1 MVKIAFLGVPVETP
15 PPNRYNQHVNAK
27 LLLACLLAA
36 LPVLAADTAAPAP
49 AARLVE
55 HRKIWDAAPHNAFT
69 DLVRFKDRWYCTFRE
84 GGGHVSPDGAIRV
97 LTSDSG
103 YWWESTARIEMA
115 GFDLRDPKISVMPNP
130 PRLMLLGGAT
140 VREGNKPATESQSF
154 VALSDDGKKWG
165 KVFWVGPTNQWLW
178 RVTWHR
184 NNGLAIA
191 YDVSPESR
199 TAKKYGTSLLITKN
213 GTDFDTLVDDLS
225 TENGPTEA
233 TLRVAPDGTLY
244 CLQRRDGKP
253 SNTALLGISKRIPYD
268 EWVWKDLGQFLG
280 GPNFIQIPDG
290 RWIACGRLHNHG
302 PDKKTMTVVCELDVT
317 KGELKPLLDLPS
329 SGDSSYP
336 GLVWH
341 DNLLWVSYYS
351 SHEGKSAIYLARVK
365 L

>member
-1 MVKIAFLGVPVETP
+1 MDSCAPSIATVESRAAT
-15 PPNRYNQHVNAK
+15 RYNQRVNAK

-36 LPVLAADTAAPAP
+36 LPAVAADNAAP
-49 AARLVE
+49 AARIVE

-69 DLVRFKDRWYCTFRE
+69 DLVRFKDRWYCVFRE
-84 GGGHVSPDGAIRV
+84 GSGHVSPDGAVRV

-103 YWWESTARIEMA
+103 YWWESVARIEMP

-130 PRLMLLGGAT
+130 TRLMILGGAT
-140 VREGNKPATESQSF
+140 VREGNQPATENQSF
-154 VALSDDGKKWG
+154 VAQSDDGKKWG

-184 NNGLAIA
+184 NNGLGVA
-191 YDVSPESR
+191 YDVSPASR
-199 TAKKYGTSLLITKN
+199 GAKKYGTTLLLTKN
-213 GTDFDTLVDDLS
+213 GTDFDTLVDDLQ

-233 TLRVAPDGTLY
+233 TLRFAPDNTLY

-253 SNTALLGISKRIPYD
+253 SNTALLGISRKIPYD
-268 EWVWKDLGQFLG
+268 EWEWKDLGKFFG

-290 RWIACGRLHNHG
+290 RWIAVGRLHNHG
-302 PDKKTMTVVCELDVT
+302 PDKKTKTVVCELDVT
-317 KGELKPLLDLPS
+317 RGELTPLLDLPS
-329 SGDSSYP
+329 GGDSSYP

-351 SHEGKSAIYLARVK
+351 SHEGKTAIYLARVK

>member
-1 MVKIAFLGVPVETP
+1 M
-15 PPNRYNQHVNAK
+15 NAK
-27 LLLACLLAA
+27 LLLACLMAA

-184 NNGLAIA
+184 NNGLGIA

-199 TAKKYGTSLLITKN
+199 TAKKYGTTLLLTKN

-302 PDKKTMTVVCELDVT
+302 PDKKTMTVVCELDVA

>member
-1 MVKIAFLGVPVETP
+1 MNVKLF
-15 PPNRYNQHVNAK
+15 
-27 LLLACLLAA
+27 LACWLAA
-36 LPVLAADTAAPAP
+36 LPILAADTAAPAP
-49 AARLVE
+49 AARIVE
-55 HRKIWDAAPHNAFT
+55 LRKIWDAAPHNAFT

-84 GGGHVSPDGAIRV
+84 GAGHVSPDGSVRV

-103 YWWESTARIEMA
+103 YWWESTARIEMP
-115 GFDLRDPKISVMPNP
+115 GFDLRDPKLTVMPNP
-130 PRLMLLGGAT
+130 TRLMLLGGAT
-140 VREGNKPATESQSF
+140 VREGSQPATENQSF
-154 VALSDDGKKWG
+154 VALSDDGKKWS

-184 NNGLAIA
+184 NNGLGVA

-199 TAKKYGTSLLITKN
+199 TAKKYGTTLLLTKN
-213 GTDFDTLVDDLS
+213 GTDFDTLVEDLS

-253 SNTALLGISKRIPYD
+253 SNTALLGISRKIPYD
-268 EWVWKDLGQFLG
+268 QWEWKDLGQFFG

-302 PDKKTMTVVCELDVT
+302 PNKKTMTVVCELDVA

-351 SHEGKSAIYLARVK
+351 SHEGKSSIYLARVK

>member
-15 PPNRYNQHVNAK
+15 PPNRYNQRVNAK

-84 GGGHVSPDGAIRV
+84 GSGHVSPDGAIRV

-140 VREGNKPATESQSF
+140 VREGNQPATESQSF

-184 NNGLAIA
+184 NNGLGIA

-199 TAKKYGTSLLITKN
+199 TAKKYGTTLLLTKN

-302 PDKKTMTVVCELDVT
+302 PDKKTMTVVCELDVA

>member
-1 MVKIAFLGVPVETP
+1 
-15 PPNRYNQHVNAK
+15 VNAK
-27 LLLACLLAA
+27 LLFACLLAA
-36 LPVLAADTAAPAP
+36 LPTFAADTAAPATAP

-69 DLVRFKDRWYCTFRE
+69 DLVRYKDRWYCTFRE
-84 GGGHVSPDGAIRV
+84 GAGHVSPDGAVRV

-103 YWWESTARIEMA
+103 YWWESNTRIEMP
-115 GFDLRDPKISVMPNP
+115 GFDLRDPKLSVMPNSN
-130 PRLMLLGGAT
+130 RLLLLGGAT

-154 VALSDDGKKWG
+154 VAISDDGKKWG

-184 NNGLAIA
+184 SNGLGVA

-199 TAKKYGTSLLITKN
+199 TAKKYGTSLLLTKN
-213 GTDFDTLVDDLS
+213 GTDFDTLVEDLF

-253 SNTALLGISKRIPYD
+253 SNTAMLGISRKIPYD
-268 EWVWKDLGQFLG
+268 QWEWKDLGQFFG

-302 PDKKTMTVVCELDVT
+302 PNKKTMTVVCELDVA